1 MKSRPNKQHRAGT
14 ITILSAVMMVVVF
27 GMLACAVDLGYLCV
41 AKTELKRTAD
51 ATALAAAWELLEQS
65 AAGNLTDDTT
75 FGSGPVF
82 DSALEIC
89 RANPVCRE
97 APEIAIQDLTVGYI
111 ANPLDPTCPLTFEN
125 PAWFNA
131 VRVRVHKS
139 EAQNG
144 AVPLFF
150 ARAIGGRPG
159 PLIEEST
166 AVFINS
172 VCGVYPPKRNTNVML
187 LPFALDINR
196 EDVKEFLAGT
206 RETCN
211 LFPQD
216 LTPGNCG
223 TIDFGG
229 ENNSTADI
237 ARQILSGVNSA
248 DWNALKSAGKLDE
261 NDRLTIPQFFN
272 GDTGISAGVKDELA
286 SLINNPNG
294 KRLIPLFDHV
304 SGPGNNSQFHVVDL
318 RCVTIEEVKLTGA
331 KSAKRVII
339 KKANKCTLGVV
350 PSTDPPRNQGI
361 YSPVWLAR

>member
-1 MKSRPNKQHRAGT
+1 MKSRPNKQDRAGT

-27 GMLACAVDLGYLCV
+27 AMLACAVDLGYICV

-65 AAGNLTDDTT
+65 AAGNLKEDTT

-82 DSALEIC
+82 DAAAGIC
-89 RANPVCRE
+89 RANPVCRR

-111 ANPLDPTCPLTFEN
+111 ANPLDPACPMTFEN

-131 VRVRVHKS
+131 VRVRVRKS
-139 EAQNG
+139 EVQNG

-150 ARAIGGRPG
+150 ASAIGGRSG
-159 PLIEEST
+159 PLMEEST

-172 VCGVYPPKRNTNVML
+172 VSGVYPHNENSNVML
-187 LPFALDINR
+187 LPFALDITR
-196 EDVKEFLAGT
+196 GDVKEFLQDKS
-206 RETCN
+206 ETCN

-223 TIDFGG
+223 TIDFGA

-248 DWNALKSAGKLDE
+248 DWNELRSAGKLDE
-261 NDRLTIPQFFN
+261 NDHLTIPQYFN

-286 SLINNPNG
+286 SLIGNPNG
-294 KRLIPLFDHV
+294 KRLIPLFDSV
-304 SGPGNNSQFHVVDL
+304 SGPGNNSQFHVVEL
-318 RCVTIEEVKLTGA
+318 LCVTIEDVKLTGA
-331 KSAKRVII
+331 KSAKKVII
-339 KKANKCTLGVV
+339 KKADKCTRGVV
-350 PSTDPPRNQGI
+350 PSTDPPSNQGI